1 MHMQL
6 SFRRSITQF
15 TGWAFSFFAFLHA
28 YSPIHAQT
36 TVWKGVCV
44 GSTNA
49 SKDVATLQ
57 GLECLIGNIFTII
70 LTLIGL
76 AGFVMFIIASFR
88 YLLSGGNT
96 KGIETA
102 RNTFGLVVIGIIVAL
117 SGFIILN
124 LLAEFTGVKNLTIF
138 SIPKSTP

>member
-1 MHMQL
+1 MRRYMPSTATRLLTFGASAAVYLL
-6 SFRRSITQF
+6 ST
-15 TGWAFSFFAFLHA
+15 
-28 YSPIHAQT
+28 SPIAAQT
-36 TVWKGVCV
+36 KTWSGVCV
-44 GSTNA
+44 GNTVA

-57 GLECLIGNIFTII
+57 GFECLIGNIFTII

-76 AGFVMFIIASFR
+76 AGFVMLIIASFR

-96 KGIETA
+96 KGTETA
-102 RNTFGLVVIGIIVAL
+102 RNTFYFVVIGIVVAL

-124 LLAEFTGVKNLTIF
+124 LLSAFTGIKDITIF

>member
-1 MHMQL
+1 MNRGRL
-6 SFRRSITQF
+6 SIVTKVQSIALSILTYLLA
-15 TGWAFSFFAFLHA
+15 T
-28 YSPIHAQT
+28 SPINAQT
-36 TVWKGVCV
+36 STWSGVCV
-44 GSTNA
+44 GSSPS

-57 GLECLIGNIFTII
+57 GLECLIGNVFTII

-96 KGIETA
+96 KGTETA
-102 RNTFGLVVIGIIVAL
+102 RNTFTFVVIGIVVSL

-124 LLAEFTGVKNLTIF
+124 LLSSFTGIKDLTIF
-138 SIPKSTP
+138 FIPKSTP

>member
-1 MHMQL
+1 M
-6 SFRRSITQF
+6 RRSLISSTARF
-15 TGWAFSFFAFLHA
+15 SAFILSAGIYLLSSSTA
-28 YSPIHAQT
+28 AAQT
-36 TVWKGVCV
+36 KVWSGVCV
-44 GSTNA
+44 GNTVA

-57 GLECLIGNIFTII
+57 GFECLIGNIFTII

-96 KGIETA
+96 KGTETA
-102 RNTFGLVVIGIIVAL
+102 RNTFTFVVVGIVVAL

-124 LLAEFTGVKNLTIF
+124 FLSTFTGIKDITIF